1 MKVVLNQDVKGLGKK
16 LQIVDVSEGYAR
28 NFLLPRKLAV
38 IADNKNINE
47 ANTKNEALKFK
58 KKTEFEAA
66 KKQKELLEK
75 SFIEFKHK
83 VGDGG
88 KLFGSVTEK
97 EIADEIKMKFKLN
110 IDKKK
115 IVINVPIKQLGSYT
129 VEIKLYEGIVAKLKI
144 VVVGMK
150 V

>member
-1 MKVVLNQDVKGLGKK
+1 MKVVLNQDIKGLGKK
-16 LQIVDVSEGYAR
+16 LQVVEVSEGYAR
-28 NFLLPRKLAV
+28 NFLLPKKLAN
-38 IADNKNINE
+38 IADNKSLNE
-47 ANTKNEALKFK
+47 AKTKKQAIAFK
-58 KKTEFEAA
+58 KDVELEEAN
-66 KKQKELLEK
+66 KNKEKIEK
-75 SFIEFKHK
+75 IYIEFREKQ
-83 VGDGG
+83 GAGG

-129 VEIKLYEGIVAKLKI
+129 VDIKLYEGIVAKLKI

>member
-58 KKTEFEAA
+58 KKTEFEDAE
-66 KKQKELLEK
+66 KQKELLEK

-97 EIADEIKMKFKLN
+97 EIADEIKMKFRLN

-129 VEIKLYEGIVAKLKI
+129 VDIKLYEGIVAKLKI

>member
-97 EIADEIKMKFKLN
+97 EIADEIKLKFKLN

-129 VEIKLYEGIVAKLKI
+129 VDIKLYEGIVAKLKI

>member
-75 SFIEFKHK
+75 CFIEFKHK

-129 VEIKLYEGIVAKLKI
+129 VDIKLYEGIVAKLKI

>member
-47 ANTKNEALKFK
+47 ANTKDEALKFK

-66 KKQKELLEK
+66 EKQKELLEK

-129 VEIKLYEGIVAKLKI
+129 VDVKLYEGIVAKLKI

>member
-66 KKQKELLEK
+66 EKQKGLLEK

-129 VEIKLYEGIVAKLKI
+129 VDVKLYEGIVAKLKI

>member
-1 MKVVLNQDVKGLGKK
+1 MKVVLNQDVKGVGKK
-16 LQIVDVSEGYAR
+16 LQIVEVSEGYAR
-28 NFLLPRKLAV
+28 NFLLPRKLAL
-38 IADNKNINE
+38 IADNKNVNE
-47 ANTKNEALKFK
+47 ANNKNEALKFK
-58 KKTEFEAA
+58 KKTEIEEAN
-66 KKQKELLEK
+66 KQKELLEK

-88 KLFGSVTEK
+88 RLFGSVTEK
-97 EIADEIKMKFKLN
+97 EIADELKNKFKIN

-115 IVINVPIKQLGSYT
+115 IIINIPIKQIGNYT
-129 VEIKLYEGIVAKLKI
+129 VDVKLYEGIVAKLKI

>member
-58 KKTEFEAA
+58 KKTESEAA
-66 KKQKELLEK
+66 EKQKELLEK

-129 VEIKLYEGIVAKLKI
+129 VDIKLYEGIVAKLKI